1 MKLYMCEKPNQ
12 AGDLARNLNITGS
25 NDGFIGN
32 DNKAVTWAIEHLI
45 GQYNPDDY
53 DKKYKNWDV
62 DDFLIVPSIWK
73 MKETES
79 KKRQLKI
86 TGNLLK
92 KANEVI
98 ISTDGDREGE
108 VIGRELLDYLRW
120 VT

>member
-1 MKLYMCEKPNQ
+1 
-12 AGDLARNLNITGS
+12 
-25 NDGFIGN
+25 
-32 DNKAVTWAIEHLI
+32 
-45 GQYNPDDY
+45 
-53 DKKYKNWDV
+53 
-62 DDFLIVPSIWK
+62 

-108 VIGRELLDYLRW
+108 VIGRGVYSEKW
-120 VT
+120 VFCRIT

>member
-1 MKLYMCEKPNQ
+1 
-12 AGDLARNLNITGS
+12 
-25 NDGFIGN
+25 
-32 DNKAVTWAIEHLI
+32 
-45 GQYNPDDY
+45 
-53 DKKYKNWDV
+53 
-62 DDFLIVPSIWK
+62 

>member
-1 MKLYMCEKPNQ
+1 LV
-12 AGDLARNLNITGS
+12 DL
-25 NDGFIGN
+25 
-32 DNKAVTWAIEHLI
+32 
-45 GQYNPDDY
+45 
-53 DKKYKNWDV
+53 YKNWDV

-108 VIGRELLDYLRW
+108 VIGRELLMLNRPSNSFIIIANKSII
-120 VT
+120 